1 MLSSVP
7 RPDVTVYKISSVLCQ
22 IIVVLGPVIKG
33 LGSYD
38 LLPSRAPPRTIS
50 TVIVAVV
57 PLCESCRGGEEGCPL
72 VFVFVTLSE
81 GSLDEEEDDNS
92 YCRSSW
98 CRFEG

>member
-7 RPDVTVYKISSVLCQ
+7 RPDATVCKISSVLCQ

-33 LGSYD
+33 LGWYD
-38 LLPSRAPPRTIS
+38 LLPSTAPPRTIS

-57 PLCESCRGGEEGCPL
+57 PRCESCRGGGEEEGCPLVL

-81 GSLDEEEDDNS
+81 GSLDEEDDSS

-98 CRFEG
+98 C

>member
-7 RPDVTVYKISSVLCQ
+7 RPDATVYKISSVLCQ

-57 PLCESCRGGEEGCPL
+57 PLCESCRGEEGCPL

-81 GSLDEEEDDNS
+81 GSLDEEEEDDSS

>member
-7 RPDVTVYKISSVLCQ
+7 RPDVTVCKISSVLCQ

-57 PLCESCRGGEEGCPL
+57 VPLCESCRGGEEGCPL

-81 GSLDEEEDDNS
+81 GSLDEEEEDDSS
-92 YCRSSW
+92 YCRSS
-98 CRFEG
+98 CC